1 MRYKIQVSADP
12 PSMTKLDLILNLDV
26 NNPDSV
32 AFIQSAKLDPAI
44 DPRSRVDLL
53 NQTIALCLSLEPNQV
68 NTGLLLDRTG
78 VVVLIF
84 EVYGFLGEEV
94 QILLVVSEED

>member
-1 MRYKIQVSADP
+1 
-12 PSMTKLDLILNLDV
+12 MTKLDLILNLDV